1 MRLFFY
7 IIYNIFA
14 KHLPC
19 SNYPY
24 SFGSKHIRYWV
35 CKHLF
40 AKCGKK
46 VNVDRNAGIRSGRYI
61 EIGDYSTIGIN
72 CTIPRAVIGRYVMMA
87 PDVVFISRNHD
98 YTVTDQPM
106 QGSGFIDD
114 AVPIEIGDDVWIGT
128 RVIILPGR
136 KVGRGAV
143 LGAGAVITKDVPDY
157 AIVGGNP
164 ARIIRFREGHTKNTE
179 DQ

>member
-7 IIYNIFA
+7 IIYHAFA

-19 SNYPY
+19 SNQSY

-40 AKCGKK
+40 AKCGKN
-46 VNVDRNAGIRSGRYI
+46 VNVERNADIGSGRYI
-61 EIGDYSTIGIN
+61 EIGDYSGIGIN
-72 CTIPRAVIGRYVMMA
+72 CRIGRAVIGKHVMMG

-98 YTVTDQPM
+98 YTVTERPM
-106 QGSGFIDD
+106 QGSGHIGEE
-114 AVPIEIGDDVWIGT
+114 VPIEIGDDVWIGT

-136 KVGRGAV
+136 KIGKGAV

-164 ARIIRFREGHTKNTE
+164 AGIIKFREGCIEKTE